1 MSSDYGV
8 KYTPANVETT
18 TPLANVSIKDLKSKG
33 IKYIRVQWI
42 DFANNIR
49 YRVISISY
57 FAKLIDSHRPSLSI
71 AKCALGLV
79 FGVVIAA
86 GFSIMGE
93 YLYLL
98 DMNSIRLCSYA
109 AGHASVMGW
118 FEEKAPIRGLD
129 GNLTLN
135 VPLCPRSTLKRI
147 VEYVRFGFLSNCKR
161 S

>member
-8 KYTPANVETT
+8 KYTPANVETA
-18 TPLANVSIKDLKSKG
+18 TPLVNVSIKDLKSIG
-33 IKYIRVQWI
+33 IKYIRVQWV
-42 DFANNIR
+42 DFVNNIR

-57 FAKLIDSHRPSLSI
+57 FAKLLGSHRPSISI
-71 AKCALGLV
+71 AKCALGMV
-79 FGVVIAA
+79 FGVAIAP

-98 DMNSIRLCSYA
+98 DMSSIRLCSYA
-109 AGHASVMGW
+109 EGHASVMGW
-118 FEEKAPIRGLD
+118 FEEKAPIIGLD

-147 VEYVRFGFLSNCKR
+147 VECVRFASF
-161 S
+161 